1 MSNYGHTW
9 VDSDDGYDVCTVCSA
24 RIYHGVAYDREDDF
38 DTRVFPEWDDEWCI
52 STITLA
58 RSGHTPAVPAIQSYT
73 HPLENTWKV
82 TIGYTHTQVNVWAG
96 GDGNESDYDLCC
108 AYDYISHSS

>member
-38 DTRVFPEWDDEWCI
+38 DTRVFPEWDDE
-52 STITLA
+52 
-58 RSGHTPAVPAIQSYT
+58 
-73 HPLENTWKV
+73 
-82 TIGYTHTQVNVWAG
+82 
-96 GDGNESDYDLCC
+96 
-108 AYDYISHSS
+108 